1 MEDIQSW
8 ITQYQNGI
16 YAFAATVFVFYIL
29 RAFVI
34 GRLVVLSKRTR
45 NKFDDVIIDVIKS
58 LNIAFALTIAFLIG
72 WHYAGMTFEG
82 VAAIKILII
91 LIITHQLTR
100 ASRVIFEHIIS
111 NIKGG
116 KKGASAI
123 HTLRKIVKIILWL
136 GGGVMIMATLGY
148 NVSSIVAGLGVGGIA
163 IALALQNI
171 LSDLFSSFSIYF
183 DKPFAVG
190 DYIIT
195 GDQEGEVEKI
205 GLKTTRIRSLRGE
218 EIIVSNRE
226 LTNGIIQNFGTLKR
240 RRVLDNLTL
249 TYETSN
255 KKLNKLPEALQ
266 KIIDNVQDASF
277 DRIHFKSFGSS
288 ALEFELV
295 YYIESNDYLDFV
307 RIQHEVNMDMKT
319 WFEKQKINFAY
330 PTQTVYHQKA

>member
-1 MEDIQSW
+1 
-8 ITQYQNGI
+8 
-16 YAFAATVFVFYIL
+16 
-29 RAFVI
+29 
-34 GRLVVLSKRTR
+34 
-45 NKFDDVIIDVIKS
+45 
-58 LNIAFALTIAFLIG
+58 
-72 WHYAGMTFEG
+72 
-82 VAAIKILII
+82 
-91 LIITHQLTR
+91 
-100 ASRVIFEHIIS
+100 
-111 NIKGG
+111 
-116 KKGASAI
+116 
-123 HTLRKIVKIILWL
+123 
-136 GGGVMIMATLGY
+136 MIMATLGY